1 MNRHATVTT
10 LDRIGRQTEVLYEPA
25 TPGGDP
31 FAPVT
36 VIMAPSPSNRLRGF
50 AAGASFALLL
60 AILAVLGTLLW
71 VSYSRQMDLRDQL
84 SAADAAR
91 QAEVLAA
98 RGAISDLESRLALQ
112 TAEMA
117 ALDGSRRALE
127 EALTLQS
134 QALANA
140 TRKPGSAAVRPAA
153 PQMVAEQAAIA
164 QPNEAN
170 TPSPETPGTT
180 VEPGSPLEK
189 ALLATN
195 ALKSASVQEAPTLER
210 IQEHIQSGDPT
221 VVNNKE
227 QAKKDREK
235 TGIAKVFTH
244 PIFIDSAVLGAS
256 LMVPPSLPLTLAQS
270 RLGRTLT
277 RRVLKETDT
286 DKSVAGKVATDV
298 GNMPITRKRS
308 KK

>member
-1 MNRHATVTT
+1 MNRHISVPT
-10 LDRIGRQTEVLYEPA
+10 LEIIGRPTEVLYEPA
-25 TPGGDP
+25 PP
-31 FAPVT
+31 AAEPILPVT
-36 VIMAPSPSNRLRGF
+36 MVIAPPPSGRLRAFVTG
-50 AAGASFALLL
+50 AGVALLL
-60 AILAVLGTLLW
+60 ATLAVLGTLLW
-71 VSYSRQMDLRDQL
+71 VTYSKQMELKDQL

-98 RGAISDLESRLALQ
+98 RRSVANLESRLALQ

-117 ALDGSRRALE
+117 ALDASRRSLE
-127 EALTLQS
+127 QALTLQS
-134 QALANA
+134 QALVNA
-140 TRKPGSAAVRPAA
+140 TRKPGVAATRPAVPEA
-153 PQMVAEQAAIA
+153 SPTQTEAANHGAVPVAAEPA
-164 QPNEAN
+164 
-170 TPSPETPGTT
+170 TP
-180 VEPGSPLEK
+180 VEPGSPL
-189 ALLATN
+189 AQAMLATN
-195 ALKSASVQEAPTLER
+195 ALRSASVQEPPSLEQ
-210 IQEHIQSGDPT
+210 IQEHIQSGDPA

-235 TGIAKVFTH
+235 TGLAKVFTH

-270 RLGRTLT
+270 RLGRSLT

-286 DKSVAGKVATDV
+286 DKSVAGKVAADV

>member
-1 MNRHATVTT
+1 M
-10 LDRIGRQTEVLYEPA
+10 
-25 TPGGDP
+25 
-31 FAPVT
+31 
-36 VIMAPSPSNRLRGF
+36 
-50 AAGASFALLL
+50 LL

-71 VSYSRQMDLRDQL
+71 VSYNRQLDLKDQL
-84 SAADAAR
+84 SAVDAAR

-98 RGAISDLESRLALQ
+98 RRSVSSLESRLAVQ
-112 TAEMA
+112 AAELA
-117 ALDGSRRALE
+117 ALDTSRRALE

-134 QALANA
+134 QALVNA
-140 TRKPGSAAVRPAA
+140 TRRQASTVTRSTAAA
-153 PQMVAEQAAIA
+153 PTGEQSVAA
-164 QPNEAN
+164 QPTIAATSTPEAR
-170 TPSPETPGTT
+170 GTM

-189 ALLATN
+189 AMLATD
-195 ALKSASVQEAPTLER
+195 ALTSTSVEEAPTLDR
-210 IQEHIQSGDPT
+210 IQEHIKAGDPA

-235 TGIAKVFTH
+235 TGLAKVFTH

>member
-1 MNRHATVTT
+1 MISH
-10 LDRIGRQTEVLYEPA
+10 QTEVLYESAVP
-25 TPGGDP
+25 TGEP

-36 VIMAPSPSNRLRGF
+36 VILAPPPASRLRAF
-50 AAGASFALLL
+50 ATGASVTLLL
-60 AILAVLGTLLW
+60 ATLAVLGTLLW
-71 VSYSRQMDLRDQL
+71 VSYSRQMELKDQL

-91 QAEVLAA
+91 HAEVLAA
-98 RGAISDLESRLALQ
+98 RRFVSSLESRLALQ

-117 ALDGSRRALE
+117 ALDTSRRALE

-134 QALANA
+134 QALVNA
-140 TRKPGSAAVRPAA
+140 TRNRTSAVPRPAA
-153 PQMVAEQAAIA
+153 TEPVATQTVAA
-164 QPNEAN
+164 
-170 TPSPETPGTT
+170 ETTVTAAPAAPGTV

-189 ALLATN
+189 AMLATN
-195 ALKSASVQEAPTLER
+195 ALRSASVEEPPTLDR
-210 IQEHIQSGDPT
+210 IQEHIQSGDPA

-235 TGIAKVFTH
+235 TGLAKVFTH